1 MDSAHPGPVTE
12 TLPMTHITATPA
24 PHPETRLAAITET
37 IAQAFATDPTWAPML
52 SPDVSDLAV
61 ARRYWDFFVST
72 AQRYPW
78 TFTIAGEAGS
88 GATDTTAATDDVAA
102 TTVWYPPGSDELT
115 QAEQEAFPEFA
126 AELLGTQKRDELL
139 EKSDLFEAAHP
150 TEPHYYLSLLATNP
164 AYSGRGL
171 GMGLLAANLEVID
184 RLGMPSYL
192 ESSNPANDRRYM
204 ALGYEQHGTIALPTG
219 LTLNTFWREPAAH

>member
-1 MDSAHPGPVTE
+1 
-12 TLPMTHITATPA
+12 MTQLTATPA
-24 PHPETRLAAITET
+24 PHPESRLAAITET

-61 ARRYWDFFVST
+61 ARRYWDFFVNT

-78 TFTIAGEAGS
+78 TFTIDGEEGPSDAP
-88 GATDTTAATDDVAA
+88 AASVAA
-102 TTVWYPPGSDELT
+102 ATVWYPPGSDELT
-115 QAEQEAFPEFA
+115 QAEQAMFPEFA
-126 AELLGTQKRDELL
+126 AELLGTRLRDELL

-164 AYSGRGL
+164 AHRGRGL

-184 RLGMPSYL
+184 RLGVPSYL

-204 ALGYEQHGTIALPTG
+204 ALGYQQHGTIALPSG
-219 LTLNTFWREPAAH
+219 LTLNTFWREPAIR

>member
-1 MDSAHPGPVTE
+1 MTQTPVTV
-12 TLPMTHITATPA
+12 TPA
-24 PHPETRLAAITET
+24 PHSEPRLAAITET
-37 IAQAFATDPTWAPML
+37 ITRAFATDPTWAPML
-52 SPDVSDLAV
+52 SPDVLDLAV
-61 ARRYWDFFVST
+61 ARRYWGFFVST

-78 TFTIAGEAGS
+78 TFTIDGDT
-88 GATDTTAATDDVAA
+88 GANANVTDSVAA

-115 QAEQEAFPEFA
+115 PAEQESFPDFA
-126 AELLGTQKRDELL
+126 AELLGAEKRDELL

-171 GMGLLAANLEVID
+171 GMGLLAANLAVLD
-184 RLGMPSYL
+184 DLGAPSYL

-204 ALGYEQHGTIALPTG
+204 ALGYEKYGTIALPSG
-219 LTLNTFWREPAAH
+219 LTLNTFWRDPATR